1 MAHVLGAWVGNRA
14 RSTAAE
20 TRTQRVVSVLLIST
34 ILSCGSVVAPSALFA
49 QQAATSTAVVQS
61 RVVQFS
67 IPAQPVPAAI
77 EAFIRATGWQV
88 GYSSRIADGI
98 SSKPVIGSMPPAQA
112 LRTLLAGTGIDV
124 RLTGSTTATLVAQA
138 VTAGS
143 SPPPGAIQLDTVEV
157 SGGRG
162 AAADA
167 PFQTPGSV
175 NHISGETIERFRGK
189 TAGDMFQGTPGV
201 ISGMNRNG
209 AAIDVN
215 IRGLQGMNRIATSI
229 DGSEQSTS
237 SYRGYSGVDNRS
249 YVDPDLIG
257 GITITK
263 GPKDGS
269 AGAIGGTVAIETL
282 NVADILKP
290 GDIYGV
296 RVKVG
301 ASTNGTD
308 PRIGSTSWL
317 HGPPSDFNFSN
328 RSGSAAFAVT
338 QPNVDIVAAYVR
350 RVAGNYFAGTNGDLF
365 TENFRGGTKPLS
377 RFKYGDEVFNTSQN
391 STSALLKATLRPADG
406 HELRLGYIRYEN
418 KYGEVMPTV
427 VVASPGGIFPLAQLP
442 LSTAA
447 VDQFSARY
455 HWKPADNNLIDF
467 KAKAWMSSTDEV
479 ASIVGVTSTGIGAK
493 SKSYGVEASNAS
505 RFDIA
510 SMPVTLRYG
519 ASAKLEDA
527 ESDYRLSTDFQGFD
541 RSIAPDGTR
550 RIGTLFVNGK
560 WEPLPWLALDVGAT
574 YLNYRV
580 ENRATPVWSYRGLP
594 YAPYEGSGVSPS
606 FGVTVMPLEGWQLFA
621 TYATGIRPPSLREST
636 WNASGLRFNPNIVA
650 ENARNWEFG
659 TNVLKT
665 DVLLPGDK
673 ARLKLAYFNNVT
685 DDYIGRRW
693 DDTKISD
700 AFLVLFNYDKVV
712 LKGFELSGGYDAKT
726 VFVDYGFNY
735 YTDVELCR
743 TAATCTNGTG
753 QADYIANHIPPKFT
767 ASVTGGVRFLDEK
780 LTVGGRYTYMGARA
794 ATVQEDNYSSQVGI
808 ITKAW
813 APYSLV
819 DAFAQWQ
826 INDSYTLDVSAQNLL
841 DRYYVDALNNTDMPA
856 PGRTIRA
863 TLTGKFGYSDP
874 PPSGWPFDRNPG
886 AVPGSDWTGLYF
898 GGHAGQGFASL
909 NGVTTAMDGTAGG
922 IPATESVDM
931 NIKNFLLGAQVG
943 FNYQFDNRFIV
954 GVEVDYSKMRLG
966 GFQEALATEGIFPAQ
981 RNLQART
988 EYELSWMATIR
999 GRVGYAFDRMLVYG
1013 TGGLA
1018 LLNEKQWR
1026 DQYRSNSNAS
1036 ALQGTTVLAFTEFAE
1051 KQRTGWTIGAG
1062 AEYAIDGNWSV
1073 KGEYAYTEFGE
1084 EDFDFPNAH
1093 QGVTNTYSVT
1103 TVCRPP
1109 TCRPPRLITT
1119 VFPGSWDTV
1128 NGRKASN
1135 AIDLHAMKM
1144 GVNYRF

>member
-1 MAHVLGAWVGNRA
+1 MDGGQVGECAPASRNAKRA
-14 RSTAAE
+14 GRQKRRELIIAFMMSTALIA
-20 TRTQRVVSVLLIST
+20 VSTSQFP
-34 ILSCGSVVAPSALFA
+34 AFA
-49 QQAATSTAVVQS
+49 QSRSAAPASFNIQPQPMSQALVA
-61 RVVQFS
+61 FS
-67 IPAQPVPAAI
+67 S
-77 EAFIRATGWQV
+77 ATGIQLFFN
-88 GYSSRIADGI
+88 ADLVRGVN
-98 SSKPVIGSMPPAQA
+98 SPGVQGSFNRTEA
-112 LRTLLAGTGIDV
+112 LRRLLAGSGLTYRFTNDNTVAISGPSPSTGP
-124 RLTGSTTATLVAQA
+124 ATPVA
-138 VTAGS
+138 
-143 SPPPGAIQLDTVEV
+143 GAIQLDTIEV
-157 SGGRG
+157 SGGR
-162 AAADA
+162 AARADA

-175 NHISGETIERFRGK
+175 SYISGETIERFRGK

-209 AAIDVN
+209 AAVDVN
-215 IRGLQGMNRIATSI
+215 IRGLQGMNRVATSI

-249 YVDPDLIG
+249 YVDPDLIS

-391 STSALLKATLRPADG
+391 STSTLLKATLRPADD

-455 HWKPADNNLIDF
+455 NWKPADNNLIDL
-467 KAKAWMSSTDEV
+467 KAKAWMSSSDEV

-493 SKSYGVEASNAS
+493 SKSYGVEASNSS

-519 ASAKLEDA
+519 GSAKLEDA

-550 RIGTLFVNGK
+550 RIGALFVNGK

-606 FGVTVMPLEGWQLFA
+606 FGVTVTPLEGWQLFA
-621 TYATGIRPPSLREST
+621 THATGIRPPSLREST

-659 TNVLKT
+659 TNVLKA
-665 DVLLPGDK
+665 DVFLAGDK

-693 DDTKISD
+693 DDTKVSD
-700 AFLVLFNYDKVV
+700 AYLVLFNYDKVV
-712 LKGFELSGGYDAKT
+712 MKGFELSGGYDAKT
-726 VFVDYGFNY
+726 AFVDYGFNY

-753 QADYIANHIPPKFT
+753 QADYIANHIPPRFT

-794 ATVQEDNYSSQVGI
+794 ATVQEDNYSHQVGI

-819 DAFAQWQ
+819 DAFAQWN

-863 TLTGKFGYSDP
+863 TLTGKFGNSEP
-874 PPSGWPFDRNPG
+874 FPEGWLFNRNPR
-886 AVPGSDWTGLYF
+886 AVPGADWTGLYF

-909 NGVTTAMDGTAGG
+909 NGVTTSADGTANS
-922 IPATESVDM
+922 IAATESVDM
-931 NIKNFLLGAQVG
+931 NIKNFVLGAQVG
-943 FNYQFDNRFIV
+943 FNYQFDNRLVV

-981 RNLQART
+981 RNLQAKT

-999 GRVGYAFDRMLVYG
+999 GRLGYAFDRMLVYG

-1026 DQYRSNSNAS
+1026 DQYRSNSNAGPS
-1036 ALQGTTVLAFTEFAE
+1036 QATTIFSFTEFAE
-1051 KQRTGWTIGAG
+1051 KQRTGWTLGAG

-1073 KGEYAYTEFGE
+1073 KGEYAYAEFGE
-1084 EDFDFPNAH
+1084 EDFVFPNAH
-1093 QGVTNTYSVT
+1093 QGVTNTYSVRT
-1103 TVCRPP
+1103 
-1109 TCRPPRLITT
+1109 TCRPPICVPPRVITT

-1135 AIDLHAMKM
+1135 AIDLHAMKI